1 YAALTPPASRARG
14 CGASCPA
21 CQSSPP
27 HEFNVNVPQTLA
39 VARHESYAAYLWP
52 RACAGASARHG
63 LVTAIMAPLSGP
75 AFIFGFAAFHDRQVL
90 FGAHTGAGAFYK
102 LM

>member
-39 VARHESYAAYLWP
+39 VARHESYAAYVWP
-52 RACAGASARHG
+52 RALARAFSRSG
-63 LVTAIMAPLSGP
+63 LVIPLMAALSVP
-75 AFIFGFAAFHDRQVL
+75 AFIFVFAAFHDLQVL
-90 FGAHTGAGAFYK
+90 FGVHTGAGAFYK
-102 LM
+102 